1 MCADGLIIYFI
12 FSPNIHEHVNYM
24 SIYAATD
31 LDAEFSADFS
41 TNQGQRI
48 SADFSTNQGHV
59 TFLADFST
67 NQGHVTFLADFSADP
82 GHCV

>member
-1 MCADGLIIYFI
+1 
-12 FSPNIHEHVNYM
+12 M

-48 SADFSTNQGHV
+48 SADFSTNQGH
-59 TFLADFST
+59 L
-67 NQGHVTFLADFSADP
+67 TFLADFSADP
-82 GHCV
+82 GHCVYCNYSVQYDAHNFRR